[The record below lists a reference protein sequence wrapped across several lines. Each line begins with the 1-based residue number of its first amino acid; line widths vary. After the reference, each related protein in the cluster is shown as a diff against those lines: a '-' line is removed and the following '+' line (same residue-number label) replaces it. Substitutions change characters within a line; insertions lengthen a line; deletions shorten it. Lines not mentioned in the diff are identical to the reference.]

1 MLPIS
6 MLGRIAALV
15 IILGLIILVI
25 FGLPE
30 MMR

>member
-1 MLPIS
+1 MS

-15 IILGLIILVI
+15 IILGLVIFVI
-25 FGLPE
+25 FGPPE

>member
-1 MLPIS
+1 MS
-6 MLGRIAALV
+6 MLGRITALV
-15 IILGLIILVI
+15 IILGLVMFVI

>member
-1 MLPIS
+1 MS

>member
-1 MLPIS
+1 MN
-6 MLGRIAALV
+6 MLGRIAALA
-15 IILGLIILVI
+15 IILGLVIFVI

>member
-1 MLPIS
+1 MS
-6 MLGRIAALV
+6 TLGRIVALV
-15 IILGLIILVI
+15 IILGLVVFVI

>member
-1 MLPIS
+1 MS

-15 IILGLIILVI
+15 IIFGLVIFVI

-30 MMR
+30 TMR